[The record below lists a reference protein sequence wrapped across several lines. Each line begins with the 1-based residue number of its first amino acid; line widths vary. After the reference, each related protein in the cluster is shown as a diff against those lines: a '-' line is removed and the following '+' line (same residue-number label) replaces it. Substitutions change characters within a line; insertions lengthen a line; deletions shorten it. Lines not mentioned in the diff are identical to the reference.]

1 MNPAYEAIYQK
12 IYTKLTPTSQTEL
25 AGKREK
31 FETLISEIQGRNPES
46 VDLMKLLAAY
56 SQTRFEGM
64 SDKLISEIKQAAEQS
79 SKQSAGKRKKT
90 YKRSSTKKSK
100 SRRNKTRK

>member
-1 MNPAYEAIYQK
+1 MTSAYDVIYQK
-12 IYTKLTPTSQTEL
+12 LTPDGKAEL
-25 AGKREK
+25 AKNRTN
-31 FETLISEIQGRNPES
+31 FEALISEIQRRNPES

-64 SDKLISEIKQAAEQS
+64 SEKLISQAAKSYQ
-79 SKQSAGKRKKT
+79 QSAGKRKKT